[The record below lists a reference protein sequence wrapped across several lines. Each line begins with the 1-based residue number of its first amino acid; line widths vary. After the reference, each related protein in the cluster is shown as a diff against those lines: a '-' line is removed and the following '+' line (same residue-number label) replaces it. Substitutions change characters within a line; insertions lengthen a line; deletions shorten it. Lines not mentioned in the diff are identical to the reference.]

1 MFFAIGSPDLQ
12 GIIPRFVS
20 NASGNKIQ
28 ISYSLRTAPS
38 HSDPMINTKLD
49 RILDL
54 LQDQQ
59 YSDLNKLIGTM
70 TIKEVASYLSKSVR
84 TIERRIERGLLKA
97 VGKVG
102 NADLYGKKDVVQLYI
117 AEYKKWP
124 KRMP

>member
-1 MFFAIGSPDLQ
+1 MFFSTGSPDRQ

-20 NASGNKIQ
+20 NATANKIH
-28 ISYSLRTAPS
+28 ISYSMHTASS
-38 HSDPMINTKLD
+38 HSDRMITTKLD

-70 TIKEVASYLSKSVR
+70 TIKEVASYLSKSIR
-84 TIERRIERGLLKA
+84 TIERRIEKGLLKS
-97 VGKVG
+97 VEKVG
-102 NADLYGKKDVVQLYI
+102 NADLYSKKDVVQLYI

>member
-1 MFFAIGSPDLQ
+1 MFFSPGSPDLQ

-20 NASGNKIQ
+20 NASVSKIQ
-28 ISYSLRTAPS
+28 ISYSLHTVSS
-38 HSDPMINTKLD
+38 HPDPMINTKLD

-54 LQDQQ
+54 LQEQN

-70 TIKEVASYLSKSVR
+70 TVKEVAMYLSKSIR

-102 NADLYGKKDVVQLYI
+102 NADLYSKKDVVQLYI

>member
-1 MFFAIGSPDLQ
+1 MFFSPGSPELQ

-20 NASGNKIQ
+20 NASVSKIH
-28 ISYSLRTAPS
+28 ISYSLRTAS
-38 HSDPMINTKLD
+38 IHSDPMLNTKLD

-70 TIKEVASYLSKSVR
+70 TVKEVALYLSKSIR
-84 TIERRIERGLLKA
+84 TIERRIERGMLKA

-102 NADLYGKKDVVQLYI
+102 NADLYSKKDVVQLYI
-117 AEYKKWP
+117 SEYKRWP